1 MFQFIED
8 TKIGI
13 DHGRGNLRL
22 LRRSPQAAASRRHRA
37 GGEHGVVGVDSLDG
51 AGNGRRLPAPA
62 EKPGGGRTHPDVGV
76 PGAGVQ
82 AKEGTELDAPYSAAA
97 AATTRSLDVAGDAA
111 RRRQGDAAVQAHPPR
126 LSRRAEYGRRRHAPG
141 APAAPPRLRQ
151 TIRRNSRRV
160 AGPQANVGIIEL
172 SGKEKEAI
180 ELLEAALKK
189 AKEQQACE
197 HTHEAHE
204 LELLLVEMYIY
215 KVRTGDYEKA
225 LSFQCL
231 KREDVSSAD
240 ARAPLY
246 RAVIYI
252 LRNDKERAKKSY
264 DMFKEV
270 RSVFHGKK
278 FFEESTSMS
287 VQVSNF
293 EEFAEMVEHLKLEI
307 QQAHSAKP
315 TAEGQDRSK
324 RVTEEIK
331 PSSSG
336 EKNLSKK

>member
-1 MFQFIED
+1 MAEEIYVSSVDRPKPQ
-8 TKIGI
+8 
-13 DHGRGNLRL
+13 
-22 LRRSPQAAASRRHRA
+22 QAAATEPAGSTGLLGWIASTARAMGGACLHLLKSPAGGALILTSVCLALAYKQKKARSSTPPTPPPQQPRLARSMSLAMLQGGDKAMRRFKLIHRA
-37 GGEHGVVGVDSLDG
+37 S
-51 AGNGRRLPAPA
+51 PA
-62 EKPGGGRTHPDVGV
+62 ELSTAVEDMRR
-76 PGAGVQ
+76 
-82 AKEGTELDAPYSAAA
+82 ELQQPL
-97 AATTRSLDVAGDAA
+97 LDFVK
-111 RRRQGDAAVQAHPPR
+111 
-126 LSRRAEYGRRRHAPG
+126 LY
-141 APAAPPRLRQ
+141 
-151 TIRRNSRRV
+151 
-160 AGPQANVGIIEL
+160 ANVGIIEL

-197 HTHEAHE
+197 HTHEVHE

-215 KVRTGDYEKA
+215 KGDYEKA

-252 LRNDKERAKKSY
+252 LMNDKERAKKSY

-293 EEFAEMVEHLKLEI
+293 DEFTEMVEHLKLEI

-324 RVTEEIK
+324 RVAEEIK

>member
-126 LSRRAEYGRRRHAPG
+126 LSRRAE
-141 APAAPPRLRQ
+141 
-151 TIRRNSRRV
+151 NSRRV

-197 HTHEAHE
+197 HTHEVHE

-240 ARAPLY
+240 ARAPLSFCWA
-246 RAVIYI
+246 RVQAVIYI
-252 LRNDKERAKKSY
+252 LMNDKERAKKSY

-293 EEFAEMVEHLKLEI
+293 DEFTEMVEHLKLEI

-324 RVTEEIK
+324 RVAEEIK